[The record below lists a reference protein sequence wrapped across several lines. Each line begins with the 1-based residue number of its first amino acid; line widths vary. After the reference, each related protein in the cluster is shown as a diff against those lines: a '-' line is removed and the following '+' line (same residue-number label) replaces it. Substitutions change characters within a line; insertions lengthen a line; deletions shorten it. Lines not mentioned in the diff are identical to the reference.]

1 MISVKNVGKT
11 YRSKQVIH
19 DVSFEIKKGES
30 ICLLGPN
37 GAGKTTL
44 MKMLA
49 SVENYTE
56 GSIDYVGVPLK
67 KSYKKL
73 RKNSGYVSQEI
84 VLYEEMK
91 VKDQIRF
98 WQKVTKKKASSNYV
112 EETIQLL
119 RLHEVWNERTENL
132 SGGWKRK
139 LHLCVGMIHEPE
151 ICFLDEPTAGVD
163 IAARLDIIKWLK
175 RLHDKGMTIIFIS
188 HHWDEMKQLGERILL
203 LENGKLLF
211 DGLETELDKNI
222 DGMMEIAST
231 KELASI
237 LEAKQ
242 YVQ

>member
-11 YRSKQVIH
+11 YRNKKVIH
-19 DVSFEIKKGES
+19 EVSFDIKKGES

-44 MKMLA
+44 LKMLA
-49 SVENYTE
+49 SVENHTK
-56 GSIDYVGVPLK
+56 GSITYLGVPLK
-67 KSYKKL
+67 KSFKKL
-73 RKNSGYVSQEI
+73 RKQSGYVSQEI

-91 VKDQIRF
+91 VKDQIQF
-98 WQKVTKKKASSNYV
+98 WQKITKKKASSEYIN
-112 EETIQLL
+112 ETIQLL
-119 RLHEVWNERTENL
+119 RLHDVWDERTENL

-175 RLHDKGMTIIFIS
+175 KLHEQGMTLIFIS

-203 LENGKLLF
+203 LENGELLF
-211 DGLETELDKNI
+211 DGSETELDQNI
-222 DGMMEIAST
+222 DRLIGNAST

-242 YVQ
+242 